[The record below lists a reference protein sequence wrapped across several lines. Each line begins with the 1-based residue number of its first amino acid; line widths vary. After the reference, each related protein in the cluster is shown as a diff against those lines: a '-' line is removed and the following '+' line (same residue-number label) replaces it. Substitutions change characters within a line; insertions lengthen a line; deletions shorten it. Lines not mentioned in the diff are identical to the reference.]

1 VDTHLALAED
11 IQDLKTKDHLVT
23 TPHTNTPTTT
33 RASYVSKQTP
43 QTPVFDFSSCSMDID
58 AQETGILVQVVIQHL
73 KVVRISLG
81 RPRDNLSSCAQAVV
95 SCDVRPSGEVVQRM
109 HTAPGIGLNFEVRI
123 RKHRGIAR
131 AIDTVTSL
139 ALHAR
144 GGLGSCV

>member
-1 VDTHLALAED
+1 
-11 IQDLKTKDHLVT
+11 
-23 TPHTNTPTTT
+23 
-33 RASYVSKQTP
+33 
-43 QTPVFDFSSCSMDID
+43 MDID
-58 AQETGILVQVVIQHL
+58 AQEAGILVQVVIQHL

-95 SCDVRPSGEVVQRM
+95 LCDVRPSGEVVQRM
-109 HTAPGIGLNFEVRI
+109 HAAPGIDLYFEVRI